1 MADAENAVSASK
13 KRVAGRQISKD
24 NPELDDDTSESEMGT
39 FQKASEEVLA
49 TRRIVKVRRQQ
60 PLSSASSNPFAG
72 IRLVSSTEP
81 NVKAVAQV
89 ESQSPINKAILEDS
103 NSANDKHGEDNEIKG
118 GFLFDEP
125 NGIGE
130 SNKYSECNTGTR
142 EASSNEVESNIA
154 VEVVSQSSKTAA
166 EVTYDKNGAG
176 GKFMDMPDNK
186 NTEEADGQAAE
197 KPNEV
202 CEEKEAEKMSE
213 KEAEKM
219 SGKEAEETKKGE
231 VEENNMKEVLGA
243 ASTFSSFRH
252 LSSSQN
258 AFTSLSGT
266 GFGASSFSFG
276 SAKEGTAFGSFSFAS
291 SNNGTSSFPLFGF
304 PGTPVVKTGAD
315 GGPSL
320 QEIPV
325 ETGEEN
331 EKSVF
336 TADATLYEYLDSSWK
351 ERGRGE
357 IKVNTSISGGKARL
371 VMRARG
377 NYRLILNASLYPDMT
392 LANME
397 KKGITFSCI
406 NIAGE
411 GRAGLTTCALKFKDS
426 SFVEEFW
433 GVVTEHKGKKAI
445 ALKTP
450 ENSPKASDT
459 QREDFA

>member
-1 MADAENAVSASK
+1 MADAENAVSSSK

-60 PLSSASSNPFAG
+60 PVSSVSSNPFAG

-89 ESQSPINKAILEDS
+89 EPQNPAADITVLEES
-103 NSANDKHGEDNEIKG
+103 NSASDKHGEHNEIKSG
-118 GFLFDEP
+118 VLFDEP
-125 NGIGE
+125 NGAGKT
-130 SNKYSECNTGTR
+130 NNHSECNTGTR
-142 EASSNEVESNIA
+142 ESTNNEIVSNTA
-154 VEVVSQSSKTAA
+154 VEEVFQSLEPAVG
-166 EVTYDKNGAG
+166 VTYDNNGADG
-176 GKFMDMPDNK
+176 QLRGDLDDQ
-186 NTEEADGQAAE
+186 NTEEADGQAVE
-197 KPNEV
+197 KPKDV
-202 CEEKEAEKMSE
+202 CEETQKEDGKI
-213 KEAEKM
+213 
-219 SGKEAEETKKGE
+219 SGKEVAEIEKREAEE
-231 VEENNMKEVLGA
+231 NDMKESSGT
-243 ASTFSSFRH
+243 ASTFSSFQH

-266 GFGASSFSFG
+266 GFGTSSFSFG
-276 SAKEGTAFGSFSFAS
+276 SVKEGSVFGSFSFAS
-291 SNNGTSSFPLFGF
+291 SNNGTSSLPLFGF
-304 PGTPVVKTGAD
+304 SGIDAGKTGAD

-320 QEIPV
+320 QEVAV

-331 EKSVF
+331 ENSVF
-336 TADATLYEYLDSSWK
+336 TADATLYEYLDGSWK

-357 IKVNTSISGGKARL
+357 IKVNTSMSGEKARL

-392 LANME
+392 LANMD

-411 GRAGLTTCALKFKDS
+411 GRSGLTTCALKFKDS
-426 SFVEEFW
+426 SFVEEFS

-450 ENSPKASDT
+450 ENSPKASDE
-459 QREDFA
+459 QREDFV

>member
-1 MADAENAVSASK
+1 MADAENVVSASK
-13 KRVAGRQISKD
+13 KRVAGRQITKD
-24 NPELDDDTSESEMGT
+24 NAELDDDTSEPEMGT

-49 TRRIVKVRRQQ
+49 TRRIVNVRRRQ
-60 PLSSASSNPFAG
+60 PVSSTSSNPFAG

-89 ESQSPINKAILEDS
+89 ESQNPTEMAVLKEAN
-103 NSANDKHGEDNEIKG
+103 NANDKHGEDNKIKCAV
-118 GFLFDEP
+118 FFDEV
-125 NGIGE
+125 NGTGE
-130 SNKYSECNTGTR
+130 NKKYSECHTGAR
-142 EASSNEVESNIA
+142 EATSNEIDSITTVKDVSQSLGAA
-154 VEVVSQSSKTAA
+154 VEVS
-166 EVTYDKNGAG
+166 YDKNAGAG
-176 GKFMDMPDNK
+176 KTLIEKPD
-186 NTEEADGQAAE
+186 EEAIE
-197 KPNEV
+197 KPKEA
-202 CEEKEAEKMSE
+202 CEETKKEAEKISGE
-213 KEAEKM
+213 EVEEIKEA
-219 SGKEAEETKKGE
+219 E
-231 VEENNMKEVLGA
+231 VEENNMKEASGP

-276 SAKEGTAFGSFSFAS
+276 PVKEASTFTSFSFTS
-291 SNNGTSSFPLFGF
+291 SNNGTSSLPLFGF
-304 PGTPVVKTGAD
+304 TGITGGD
-315 GGPSL
+315 GAPSL
-320 QEIPV
+320 QEVPV

-336 TADATLYEYLDSSWK
+336 SADATLYEYLDGSWK

-371 VMRARG
+371 VMRSRG

-392 LANME
+392 LANMD
-397 KKGITFSCI
+397 KKGITFSCV

-426 SFVEEFW
+426 SFAEEFS
-433 GVVTEHKGKKAI
+433 GVVKEHKGKKAI

-450 ENSPKASDT
+450 ENSPKASDE